1 MEDFARYL
9 YLPRLQSS
17 AVLVEAIRSGIGLL
31 TWEQDAFAYAD
42 GYDEAGGR
50 YRGLRA
56 VQQVAISDA
65 DSGVLVKPTAARVQL
80 DTEAKTAAALA
91 TEGGTT
97 TATPRPGGAVSTPVS
112 PATAPKPRR
121 FHGTVVLDPTRTG
134 RDAGRIADEV
144 IAHLS
149 GLVGAEVTVTLDI
162 HAEIPGGVPETVVRT
177 VTENARTL
185 KFSNQGFE
193 TE

>member
-1 MEDFARYL
+1 
-9 YLPRLQSS
+9 
-17 AVLVEAIRSGIGLL
+17 LL

-50 YRGLRA
+50 YRGLRSA
-56 VQQVAISDA
+56 QQIAISDA
-65 DSGVLVKPTAARVQL
+65 DSGVLVKPTVARVQL
-80 DTEAKTAAALA
+80 DTEAKATAALA
-91 TEGGTT
+91 TGGGTT
-97 TATPRPGGAVSTPVS
+97 TTTQRPGGVAPTPAA

-177 VTENARTL
+177 VTETPAR
-185 KFSNQGFE
+185 
-193 TE
+193 